1 MNAHKYLVIA
11 HKEYY
16 KTHFFLEDNIEGIF
30 RKVELNNLKELE
42 GRRDFVGKEEI
53 ECKLKK

>member
-1 MNAHKYLVIA
+1 
-11 HKEYY
+11 
-16 KTHFFLEDNIEGIF
+16 
-30 RKVELNNLKELE
+30 VELNNLKELE